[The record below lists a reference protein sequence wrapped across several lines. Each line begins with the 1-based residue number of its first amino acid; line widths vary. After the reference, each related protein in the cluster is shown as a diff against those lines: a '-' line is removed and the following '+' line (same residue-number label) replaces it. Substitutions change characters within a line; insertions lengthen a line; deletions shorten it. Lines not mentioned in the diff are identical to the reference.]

1 LAALAT
7 VESLAKVARMITS
20 LPVAATARCAVL
32 FALLSVAL
40 VGCAADD
47 PAGAPSSVG
56 ARTGTIVPNT
66 GRMRP
71 PVATPVTP
79 PVSVVKAGPPTISG
93 KPLTAVNA
101 GAHYQ
106 FVPTASGPHGAVL
119 TFAVQ
124 NKPEWATFDNA
135 SGMLAGTPTAANVGT
150 YTNIVVSVSDGEHS
164 VSLAPFAVSV
174 NQMSAGAAVLDW
186 TAPTENTDGSA
197 LTDLAGYK
205 VYYGTSASNLTE
217 SVKVANPGLTNYTIG
232 NLTPGK
238 WYFAV
243 TSITTAGVESAPS
256 GVVTAS
262 L

>member
-1 LAALAT
+1 
-7 VESLAKVARMITS
+7 MIIS

-32 FALLSVAL
+32 FAVMSVVL

-47 PAGAPSSVG
+47 PAGATTSVG
-56 ARTGTIVPNT
+56 ARTGTIVPST

-71 PVATPVTP
+71 PATPVTP
-79 PVSVVKAGPPTISG
+79 PVSVVKAAPPTISG
-93 KPLTAVNA
+93 RPLTAVNA
-101 GAHYQ
+101 GSHYQ
-106 FVPTASGPHGAVL
+106 FVPTASGPNGAAL

-124 NKPEWATFDNA
+124 NKPEWATFDET
-135 SGMLAGTPTAANVGT
+135 SGTLAGTPTAANVGT
-150 YTNIVVSVSDGEHS
+150 YANIVVSVSDGEHS
-164 VSLAPFAVSV
+164 VALAPFTVAV
-174 NQMSAGAAVLDW
+174 NQMSAGNAVLDW

-205 VYYGTSASNLTE
+205 VYYGTSASNLSE
-217 SVKVANPGLTNYTIG
+217 SVKVANPGLTSYTIG

-243 TSITTAGVESAPS
+243 TSITTGGVESAPS

>member
-1 LAALAT
+1 MIS
-7 VESLAKVARMITS
+7 SLA
-20 LPVAATARCAVL
+20 VAAPARCAVL
-32 FALLSVAL
+32 FAVISVAL

-47 PAGAPSSVG
+47 PAGATSSVG
-56 ARTGTIVPNT
+56 ARTGTIVPST
-66 GRMRP
+66 GTMRP

-79 PVSVVKAGPPTISG
+79 PVSGVKAAPPTITG
-93 KPLTAVNA
+93 KPLTVVNA
-101 GAHYQ
+101 GTHYQ
-106 FVPTASGPHGAVL
+106 FVPSASGPSGAVL

-124 NKPEWATFDNA
+124 NKPEWATFDDT
-135 SGMLAGTPTAANVGT
+135 SGTLAGTPTAANVGT
-150 YTNIVVSVSDGEHS
+150 YANIVVSVSDGAHS
-164 VSLAPFAVSV
+164 VALAPFTVSV

-205 VYYGTSASNLTE
+205 VYYGTSASNLSE
-217 SVKVANPGLTNYTIG
+217 SVKVANPGLTSYTIS

-243 TSITTAGVESAPS
+243 TSISTGGVESAPS
-256 GVVTAS
+256 GIVTAS